1 MPDRL
6 TESNAIKIS
15 FYLFCQIFKKLIL
28 LQMNRLNEIDPLSH
42 KFFNPETQA
51 DPVKCFV
58 EKKKLSSQ
66 NQIDQMSWFSWTRLK
81 GGTKSRSFGCVYWRQ
96 KLVSD

>member
-1 MPDRL
+1 
-6 TESNAIKIS
+6 
-15 FYLFCQIFKKLIL
+15 
-28 LQMNRLNEIDPLSH
+28 MNRLNEIDPLSH
-42 KFFNPETQA
+42 RFFDPETQA

-81 GGTKSRSFGCVYWRQ
+81 VGPKAGVLDAFIWRQ